1 MTQPSFSAKCPPTK
15 PHNVT
20 RRSREYLTAE
30 EVDGLIRAARRQG
43 RYGQRNATLI
53 LLMYRHGLRVAE
65 VVRLEWDML
74 DLKAA
79 LLHVRRVK
87 HGLAALHPLRGTEL
101 RALRQLQHTY
111 PEMAYVFVSE
121 RGAPLTAR
129 TVYHIIAEAGR
140 AAGFSFPV
148 HPHMLRHACGFYL
161 ANKGVD
167 TRALQQYLGHRNI
180 QHTVRYTELTPHRFQ
195 NFWED

>member
-1 MTQPSFSAKCPPTK
+1 MTQPSFSAKYPPTK

-30 EVDGLIRAARRQG
+30 EVNGLIRAARRQG
-43 RYGQRNATLI
+43 RYGQHNATLI

-79 LLHVRRVK
+79 LLHVRWVK

-101 RALRQLQHTY
+101 RALRQLQYMY
-111 PEMAYVFVSE
+111 PEMTYVFVSE

-129 TVYHIIAEAGR
+129 TVYHIIAEA
-140 AAGFSFPV
+140 
-148 HPHMLRHACGFYL
+148 
-161 ANKGVD
+161 
-167 TRALQQYLGHRNI
+167 
-180 QHTVRYTELTPHRFQ
+180 
-195 NFWED
+195 

>member
-1 MTQPSFSAKCPPTK
+1 MSQSSFSAKLPPKK
-15 PHNVT
+15 PHNVP

-30 EVDGLIRAARRQG
+30 EVDLLIRTARRQG

-65 VVRLEWDML
+65 VVRLQWDML
-74 DLKAA
+74 DLKAI

-87 HGLAALHPLRGTEL
+87 NGVAALHPLRGAEL
-101 RALRQLQHTY
+101 RALRQLQHAY
-111 PEMAYVFVSE
+111 AGMAYVFVSE
-121 RGAPLTAR
+121 RQSPLTTR

-140 AAGFSFPV
+140 AAGFAFSI

>member
-1 MTQPSFSAKCPPTK
+1 MTQPLFSAKCPPMK
-15 PHNVT
+15 PANVT

-30 EVDGLIRAARRQG
+30 EVDLLLRTARRQG

-53 LLMYRHGLRVAE
+53 LLMYRHGLRAAE
-65 VVRLEWDML
+65 VIRLQWAML

-87 HGLAALHPLRGTEL
+87 NGLAALHPLRGSEL
-101 RALRQLQHTY
+101 RALRHLQHAY
-111 PEMAYVFVSE
+111 AGMAYVFVSE
-121 RGAPLTAR
+121 RGSPLTAR
-129 TVYHIIAEAGR
+129 TVHHIVAEAGR
-140 AAGFSFPV
+140 AAGFAFPV

-167 TRALQQYLGHRNI
+167 TRVLQQYLGHRNI
-180 QHTVRYTELTPHRFQ
+180 QHTVRYTELTAQRFQ